1 MNDEIEKSWNLFLKS
16 VQRNSEAQKLMKAVG
31 NGTATYAEALE
42 YSSLLSKLLVES
54 VSEIYPTDSQKVL
67 DTLKNV
73 QFCKNYFNHIDKY
86 LYDLQTSLNKGNNL
100 GMKPV
105 RMIRHNQ
112 LLEQDIFSS
121 KDYKT
126 DLARYKS
133 KAELSSNKHVD
144 TYQQLNAKIQNE
156 TGYKV
161 TVSRT
166 YDGVGL
172 SDKRTCTWCLKR
184 AKSNVPY
191 DEAFKNGMFQRHEG
205 CHCIIE
211 YNNNGEKSYQTKKG
225 GRKSFY
231 KVEEEK
237 KLKELEFEKK
247 RRIAKS
253 KNEHYD
259 ATEEWLYSGK
269 FNKGVVSEQKEI
281 TIKNVTYVVDG
292 KTVKLDHDD
301 IEHNIADL
309 IASKTGK
316 DVILL
321 PRVIHPAGIKCAD
334 YLIDD
339 EKWDLK
345 TPNRA
350 SKHTIYGLVHKEKE
364 QAHCFVINLEKNKMA
379 LEDAIQQVNN
389 EVFSSSHTAFVEKIM
404 LVNGSEILK
413 VFEK

>member
-1 MNDEIEKSWNLFLKS
+1 M
-16 VQRNSEAQKLMKAVG
+16 
-31 NGTATYAEALE
+31 
-42 YSSLLSKLLVES
+42 
-54 VSEIYPTDSQKVL
+54 
-67 DTLKNV
+67 
-73 QFCKNYFNHIDKY
+73 
-86 LYDLQTSLNKGNNL
+86 
-100 GMKPV
+100 
-105 RMIRHNQ
+105 
-112 LLEQDIFSS
+112 
-121 KDYKT
+121 
-126 DLARYKS
+126 
-133 KAELSSNKHVD
+133 
-144 TYQQLNAKIQNE
+144 
-156 TGYKV
+156 
-161 TVSRT
+161 
-166 YDGVGL
+166 
-172 SDKRTCTWCLKR
+172 
-184 AKSNVPY
+184 
-191 DEAFKNGMFQRHEG
+191 
-205 CHCIIE
+205 
-211 YNNNGEKSYQTKKG
+211 
-225 GRKSFY
+225 
-231 KVEEEK
+231 
-237 KLKELEFEKK
+237 
-247 RRIAKS
+247 
-253 KNEHYD
+253 
-259 ATEEWLYSGK
+259 YSGK

-345 TPNRA
+345 TPNCA